1 MSHLIS
7 RARQSTLR
15 RTLATLVVVGGV
27 PLAATITP
35 MASAAPSGTI
45 RPAVAADI
53 ISVAPTS
60 GSVSG
65 GTVVTITTTG
75 LADLTTVTPTVTIGG
90 VVLPGASVSATS
102 STELQV
108 TTPASM
114 NRRAGAVAVQVT
126 AASVTALDPAGFLY
140 RPVLE
145 TPRTANFGDAG
156 TTVQCTEFPVTGAC
170 TSASKEILRL
180 GPLAS
185 RTQGNEVTTSG
196 SGPAYQVTG
205 VDSRSGEQYSFETDF
220 NYASYTSVTPRPAW
234 GWTSE
239 GTETVRD
246 ASEPHVFI
254 TPPGS
259 YTVTPGA
266 AVASRTGVLSLQNYM
281 RYCDFASG
289 RGGAIFN
296 NSNSAGTRTSYC
308 SLFGPEVYSEPFY
321 ATSDSALSF
330 DWVATGTLDF
340 YEVYGFLV
348 RVDDPAVTTAL
359 PTLATA
365 SAATQPSQV
374 GHHSIVMYAR
384 GQGASSPTASD
395 WRTATG
401 DVPVD
406 GYYRFRFVN
415 GSFDKTGGWEI
426 GAIMNIDPNVVVALK
441 NAITFDAIPDQYT
454 AASQTV
460 ITTTVSA
467 TSGEPVTVTPI
478 GSSPPCTA
486 SVSGTT
492 VTVTVSGAPTQT
504 CTLSATQGTSG
515 AYAPAASVTRTFS
528 VLAPSAP
535 SAPTITQAT
544 SPGTGIS
551 VTFTPGADG
560 GSPITDYEYSVDGG
574 AWVSASA
581 LTSPMSIPV
590 VVVSTAPV
598 TVSIRAI
605 NAIGTSPSSNVA
617 TVLLQ
622 TPSTPSDPS
631 SPGTPPPS
639 SLTTPE
645 RVGGASRVDTSV
657 ALSREFFPSRVSVVY
672 LATAATFADALV
684 AGPAAGLDRGP
695 VLLTERD
702 SVPAATLTELRRLN
716 PQRIVVVGGESA
728 IAPSVFD
735 SLTGEASTVIRIGG
749 DDRYETAVLL
759 SRDAFPNTVPVAY
772 VATGE
777 DYADAV
783 SGGPASGLDGA
794 PILLVRRDSIP
805 SSTIAELRRLAPRR
819 IVVLGLT
826 DAVSAAVE
834 ASLAPYA
841 PLVERIG
848 GATRYDTS
856 AALSASKYDPGVEV
870 VFLAT
875 GTGFADALSAVPPAT
890 ITGGPVLLTRPSCVP
905 QSVLTELRRLRA
917 GRLVVLGGESALSDD
932 VANLVGC
939 LR

>member
-1 MSHLIS
+1 MHG
-7 RARQSTLR
+7 RQGPFTRLLTAASL
-15 RTLATLVVVGGV
+15 LAVGAGV
-27 PLAATITP
+27 
-35 MASAAPSGTI
+35 MVAAPPLES
-45 RPAVAADI
+45 PAVAAITPASAADI
-53 ISVAPTS
+53 LSVVPMS

-102 STELQV
+102 ATVLQV
-108 TTPASM
+108 TTPPSV
-114 NRRAGAVAVQVT
+114 NRKAGAVSVQVNDGAGT
-126 AASVTALDPAGFLY
+126 ASDPVGFLY

-145 TPRTANFGDAG
+145 TPRTSNFGDAG
-156 TTVQCTEFPVTGAC
+156 TTVSCIG
-170 TSASKEILRL
+170 TSATCAGTPKEILRL

-196 SGPAYQVTG
+196 SGPSYQVTG
-205 VDSRSGEQYSFETDF
+205 VDSRSGEAYSFDTDVNF
-220 NYASYTSVTPRPAW
+220 GAVAAGSA
-234 GWTSE
+234 GWRSE
-239 GTETVRD
+239 GTET
-246 ASEPHVFI
+246 ATTSAAPHVWI
-254 TPPGS
+254 PNTTGP
-259 YTVTPGA
+259 YTVTPA
-266 AVASRTGVLSLQNYM
+266 NSVASRTGVLSLRNDVS
-281 RYCDFASG
+281 YCDYDPFRVPPNLG
-289 RGGAIFN
+289 VFFN
-296 NSNSAGTRTSYC
+296 NSNSARTRTSYC

-321 ATSDSALSF
+321 ATTDSALSF
-330 DWVATGTLDF
+330 DWVATGTLDT

-348 RVDDPAVTTAL
+348 RVEDPSVTTEL

-374 GHHSIVMYAR
+374 GHHSIVMHGR

-401 DVPVD
+401 DIPVD

-415 GSFDKTGGWEI
+415 GSFDKTGGWQL

-441 NAITFDAIPDQYT
+441 NAITFDPIPDQYT

-460 ITTTVSA
+460 VTATVSA
-467 TSGEPVTVTPI
+467 ASGEPVTVTPI

-492 VTVTVSGAPTQT
+492 LTVTVSGAPTQT
-504 CTLSATQGTSG
+504 CTLSATQGATG
-515 AYAPAASVTRTFS
+515 AYAPASSVTQTFS
-528 VLAPSAP
+528 VLPPSAP

-574 AWVSASA
+574 AWASASA
-581 LTSPMSIPV
+581 LTSPMAIPGV
-590 VVVSTAPV
+590 VVGSAPV

-605 NAIGTSPSSNVA
+605 NAIGTSPSSNLA
-617 TVLLQ
+617 TVVVQ
-622 TPSTPSDPS
+622 APSPSSSPSTPA
-631 SPGTPPPS
+631 TPAPAS
-639 SLTTPE
+639 MTTPE

-684 AGPAAGLDRGP
+684 AGPAAGFDRGP

-702 SVPAATLTELRRLN
+702 SVPAVTLSELRRLN
-716 PQRIVVVGGESA
+716 PDRIVVVGGESA
-728 IAPSVFD
+728 IAASVFD
-735 SLTGEASTVIRIGG
+735 SLTGEASTVSRIGG

-759 SRDAFPNTVPVAY
+759 SRDAFPNPVPVVY

-794 PILLVRRDSIP
+794 PILLVRRNSIP
-805 SSTIAELRRLAPRR
+805 QATIAELRRLAPRR

-834 ASLAPYA
+834 TALAPYA
-841 PLVERIG
+841 PQVERIG

-917 GRLVVLGGESALSDD
+917 GRLVVLGGQSALSDN

-939 LR
+939 SR